1 MPVSLAVLAGPHGSL
16 AEPGVAA
23 PDEEAEMD
31 ESGRDP
37 YAPRSREF
45 AETTAGTPP
54 SARGG
59 RSNKPRRR
67 VLDDLRPLVRDGR
80 YRLARHAVRHAAAEG
95 FTERDIVATVLHG
108 RELVRYVED
117 ERLLVLG
124 WLPVSAEVKL
134 PLHVVLE
141 FAKPRFVDV
150 VTAFIPRDPHRPLSR
165 SRLAEVLR
173 WDGHEPLAE
182 LHGQD
187 VGGKR

>member
-1 MPVSLAVLAGPHGSL
+1 MSLAVLAGAHGSL

-23 PDEEAEMD
+23 PSEEAEMD

-37 YAPRSREF
+37 YAPRSREI

-54 SARGG
+54 AARRG
-59 RSNKPRRR
+59 RSTKPRRR

-141 FAKPRFVDV
+141 FARPRFVDV

-165 SRLAEVLR
+165 SRLAEVVR
-173 WDGHEPLAE
+173 WDGHEPQAE

-187 VGGKR
+187 AGGKR

>member
-1 MPVSLAVLAGPHGSL
+1 MDD
-16 AEPGVAA
+16 
-23 PDEEAEMD
+23 PD
-31 ESGRDP
+31 RDP
-37 YAPRSREF
+37 DAPRDAQHR
-45 AETTAGTPP
+45 
-54 SARGG
+54 RG
-59 RSNKPRRR
+59 PRRPPKR
-67 VLDDLRPLVRDGR
+67 RTLADLQPLVRDGR
-80 YRLARHAVRHAAAEG
+80 YRIAPHAVRHAAAEG
-95 FTERDIVATVLHG
+95 FTERDIVATIVHG
-108 RELVRYVED
+108 RELVRYLED

-187 VGGKR
+187 AGGKR

>member
-1 MPVSLAVLAGPHGSL
+1 
-16 AEPGVAA
+16 
-23 PDEEAEMD
+23 MD

-37 YAPRSREF
+37 YAPRS
-45 AETTAGTPP
+45 AGAPEAAARSAP
-54 SARGG
+54 STRGP
-59 RSNKPRRR
+59 RANKPHANKPRRR
-67 VLDDLRPLVRDGR
+67 VLDDLRPLVRDGS

-124 WLPVSAEVKL
+124 WLPVSVEVKL

-187 VGGKR
+187 ASSKR